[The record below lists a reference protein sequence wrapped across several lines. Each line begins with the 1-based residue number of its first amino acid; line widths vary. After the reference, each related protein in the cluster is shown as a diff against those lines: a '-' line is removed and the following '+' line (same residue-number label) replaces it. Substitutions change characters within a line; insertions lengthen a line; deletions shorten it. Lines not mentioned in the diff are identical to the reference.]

1 MLMFLKNRNTA
12 RAMIAML
19 LTIVGSNL
27 SAADES
33 HSPIGDAVNDLP
45 IFDAHVHYKEP
56 AWEPYPVESIV
67 ELMDL
72 SNVAM
77 GLVSSTPDEG
87 TIKLWEFAPSRIVPE
102 LRPYHGN
109 ASSSNWT
116 KVSGMEDYLQG
127 RLEQYPHEGI
137 GEFHIHVL
145 DTDDEPLFRRIIEM
159 AKVRDIYLHVHSGPE
174 PVRWLYGLDPEVK
187 IIWAHAGLG
196 EPASEV
202 HTLMSEF
209 PALYADTSLREYS
222 ILGSNGDIDPEWKEI
237 IIEFQD
243 RLMVGSD
250 TWVNAQWHNYTSII
264 GSNRLWLS
272 KFPRSVAEKI
282 AYKNAEKLFGRKIS
296 LDLIGTR

>member
-1 MLMFLKNRNTA
+1 MSKRSRNRTLA
-12 RAMIAML
+12 IISLVLAC
-19 LTIVGSNL
+19 VSSNL
-27 SAADES
+27 TVADES
-33 HSPIGDAVNDLP
+33 DTPIGDAVNDLP

-56 AWEPYPVESIV
+56 AWEPYPVESII

-72 SNVAM
+72 NNVAM

-87 TIKLWEFAPSRIVPE
+87 TIKLWEFAPDRIVPE

-109 ASSSNWT
+109 AGSSNWT
-116 KVSGMEDYLQG
+116 KVSGMEDYLSE

-137 GEFHIHVL
+137 GEFHIYVL
-145 DTDDEPLFRRIIEM
+145 DTSDEPLFRKIIEM
-159 AKVRDIYLHVHSGPE
+159 AKARDIYLHVHSGPE
-174 PVRWLYGLDPEVK
+174 PIRWLYRLDPEVK

-202 HTLMSEF
+202 HTLMSQF

-222 ILGSNGDIDPEWKEI
+222 ILGSNGDIDPEWRKI

-250 TWVNAQWHNYTSII
+250 TWVNAQWDNYTSII

-282 AYKNAEKLFGRKIS
+282 AYKNAEKLFDRKIS